1 MREQYKDSLWTP
13 CKTLQY
19 RKVFANAMV
28 EETGIPCFSCGE
40 CQVKYSTLFV
50 KNRRAVYIAKIVAT
64 SFLHCVSSDG
74 GIAYSSSECAPEPWM
89 PRLQRAGI
97 PMRVTKEVSEQPL
110 CWMPCGIGSPR
121 SLQLS

>member
-40 CQVKYSTLFV
+40 CQLLCVKSVYCRIYSLKSCITRSISSIFW
-50 KNRRAVYIAKIVAT
+50 REYSRA
-64 SFLHCVSSDG
+64 L
-74 GIAYSSSECAPEPWM
+74 
-89 PRLQRAGI
+89 
-97 PMRVTKEVSEQPL
+97 
-110 CWMPCGIGSPR
+110 
-121 SLQLS
+121 